1 MNQRADNVDDIQE
14 LADEIQEFIDY
25 KREPEEIKEAQV
37 KKLDPT
43 DNMITLELKED
54 FKCYKGAL
62 LVVNGICG
70 TVQDKYSSIL
80 KISTK
85 EELEFQVGDNVKV
98 DSSKI
103 NLIINRLE
111 KTIINIKEN
120 NLDKNSQKTLQ
131 FVLGNEIPQ
140 YHEKNVNFKSQSL
153 NIPQKEAII
162 NSIMQIIFILS

>member
-25 KREPEEIKEAQV
+25 KREPEKIIEAQV
-37 KKLDPT
+37 KKIDPI
-43 DNMITLELKED
+43 DNMITLEIEED
-54 FKCYKGAL
+54 FNFYNGAL
-62 LVVNGICG
+62 VVVNGTSG
-70 TVQDKYSSIL
+70 TVQDKYSTIL

-120 NLDKNSQKTLQ
+120 NLDKNSQKILQ
-131 FVLGNEIPQ
+131 FVLGNEKPQ
-140 YHEKNVNFKSQSL
+140 YHKKNVNFKSPSL
-153 NIPQKEAII
+153 KYPSKRSNYKYHQCR
-162 NSIMQIIFILS
+162 